1 LADPDLRNTA
11 ANIEALLAPEID
23 RSEARI
29 A

>member
-1 LADPDLRNTA
+1 LRKTA